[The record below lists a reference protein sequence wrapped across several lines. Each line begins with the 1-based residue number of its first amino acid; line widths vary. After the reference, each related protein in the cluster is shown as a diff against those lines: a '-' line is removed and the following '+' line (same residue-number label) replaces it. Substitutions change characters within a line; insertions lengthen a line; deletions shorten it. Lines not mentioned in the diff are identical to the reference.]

1 MPNILCGESSR
12 SSMTESCLAG
22 KSSRSTVTLP
32 EFQNVTLAA
41 TDADSALISSL
52 PWIGSGDLNDRML
65 VVAH

>member
-1 MPNILCGESSR
+1 
-12 SSMTESCLAG
+12 MTESCLAG

-32 EFQNVTLAA
+32 EFQNVMLAA
-41 TDADSALISSL
+41 TDADSALISTL